1 MQTWAT
7 VWPGAIILLGLVAG
21 QALAAPP
28 VRDGQFTVCVDP
40 SYPPMEFYRAPG
52 DRDPVGF
59 DIDVAADLAKEWGAK
74 PRIVATD
81 FPGLLPALAAG
92 RCDAVI
98 SGMFVTPAR
107 AAQFPAVPYLR
118 SSQVLLVRAG
128 TTGIAGPDDL
138 AGKTVAVQAGTE
150 YEKRAHALDEKL
162 RAEGKPGLTVQ
173 AYPKGSDVAE
183 QLLTGRAQVGITQ
196 DTEAAYRAE
205 VQPGKFAVAY
215 TYPATDTF
223 GIYLPKGADKEAVQ
237 EAVNKLRSDGTLGKL
252 VAAWHMPAAGAQAP

>member
-1 MQTWAT
+1 MQHRAI
-7 VWPGAIILLGLVAG
+7 VWCGIAASLALGTG

-28 VRDGQFTVCVDP
+28 VRDGQFTVCTDA
-40 SYPPMEFYRAPG
+40 SYPPMEFYRTPG

-59 DIDVAADLAKEWGAK
+59 DMDMAAALAKGWGVK

-162 RAEGKPGLTVQ
+162 RAEGKPGITVQ

-183 QLLTGRAQVGITQ
+183 QLLTGRAAAGITQ

-215 TYPATDTF
+215 TYPATDMF
-223 GIYLPKGADKEAVQ
+223 GIYLPKGADMEVVQAAVD
-237 EAVNKLRSDGTLGKL
+237 KLRKDGTLGKL
-252 VAAWHMPAAGAQAP
+252 VSRWHMPPAGAQAP

>member
-1 MQTWAT
+1 MI
-7 VWPGAIILLGLVAG
+7 VLLVLGASG

-28 VRDGQFTVCVDP
+28 LRDGQFTVCTDA

-52 DRDPVGF
+52 ERDPVGF
-59 DIDVAADLAKEWGAK
+59 DMDMASALAKGWDAK
-74 PRIVATD
+74 LRIVATD

-92 RCDAVI
+92 RCNAVI

-107 AAQFPAVPYLR
+107 TAQFPAVPYLR
-118 SSQVLLVRAG
+118 SSEVLLVRAG
-128 TTGIAGPDDL
+128 MTGIAGPDDL

-183 QLLTGRAQVGITQ
+183 QLLTGRAAVGITQ

-205 VQPGKFAVAY
+205 VEPGKFAVAY
-215 TYPATDTF
+215 TYPPTDTF
-223 GIYLPKGADKEAVQ
+223 GIYLPKDADKQAVQ
-237 EAVNKLRSDGTLGKL
+237 EAVDKLRSDGTLGKL